1 MKKKLHSSRFYVLI
15 LLGLIIGGVAWAK
28 VQSERARAIPPGHQ
42 ELTLN
47 ADSLERSYLLHV
59 PPTYEKTKPLPLVIM
74 LHGMGGTALHSQ
86 RETGWSSKADAEG
99 FIVVYPDAT
108 RPDRA
113 QPPSL
118 RKNPQAWNDGSGR
131 FHAAERNIDDVAF
144 ISALI
149 DSLESSYSIDSRR
162 IYVTGFSNGASMTF
176 RLGAELADRV
186 AAIAPHSGTCWSDS
200 VSPARGVSVC
210 YLTGT
215 SDTLNPIEGGFP
227 KLAMGGKDQG
237 GRSKPPVTNMIAKWA
252 KVLECADEPTIEEKA
267 PGVRTSRYG
276 RGRNDAEVVCIT
288 IDGLGH
294 HWAGGKSQA
303 PEFLVGKNSNKI
315 IATDVIWD
323 FFSSHPASSQPER

>member
-1 MKKKLHSSRFYVLI
+1 MKLKQAMFKKRFYLLI
-15 LLGLIIGGVAWAK
+15 LLGMIIGGVAWAK
-28 VQSERARAIPPGHQ
+28 VQANRARAIPPGHQ
-42 ELTLN
+42 ELTLEVGR
-47 ADSLERSYLLHV
+47 LERSYLLHV
-59 PPTYEKTKPLPLVIM
+59 PPTYEQAKPLPLVIM
-74 LHGMGGTALHSQ
+74 LHGMGGTALHSH

-108 RPDRA
+108 RPDSA

-144 ISALI
+144 ITALI
-149 DSLESSYSIDSRR
+149 DSLENSYSIDPRR

-176 RLGAELADRV
+176 RLGAELADRI
-186 AAIAPHSGTCWSDS
+186 AAIAPHSGTSWTE
-200 VSPARGVSVC
+200 VLSPARAVSVC

-237 GRSKPPVTNMIAKWA
+237 GRSKPPVSNMIAKWA
-252 KVLECADEPTIEEKA
+252 KVLECADEPIMEEIVS
-267 PGVRTSRYG
+267 GVRTSRYG
-276 RGRNDAEVVCIT
+276 QGRDDAEVLCIT
-288 IDGLGH
+288 IEGLGH

-303 PEFLVGKNSNKI
+303 PEFLVGKNTDKLS
-315 IATDVIWD
+315 ATDVIWA
-323 FFSSHPASSQPER
+323 FFSRHPAL

>member
-1 MKKKLHSSRFYVLI
+1 MKKLVRGRAIYLLI
-15 LLGLIIGGVAWAK
+15 LLGLIVGLIVVGIAWAM
-28 VQSERARAIPPGHQ
+28 VQSVRAREIPTGHQ
-42 ELTLN
+42 ELTLKVG
-47 ADSLERSYLLHV
+47 SLERSYLMHV

-108 RPDRA
+108 RPDPT
-113 QPPSL
+113 QPASL

-144 ISALI
+144 IAAIL
-149 DSLESSYSIDSRR
+149 DSLENSYSIDPKR

-176 RLGAELADRV
+176 RLGAELADRI
-186 AAIAPHSGTCWSDS
+186 AAIAPHSGTCWTEAL
-200 VSPARGVSVC
+200 SPAAAVSVC

-215 SDTLNPIEGGFP
+215 SDTLNPIDGGFP

-237 GRSKPPVTNMIAKWA
+237 GRSKPPVTNMISKWV
-252 KVLECADEPTIEEKA
+252 KVLECVDEPILEETA
-267 PGVRTSRYG
+267 SGVRTSRYG
-276 RGRNDAEVVCIT
+276 QGRDNAEVLYIT
-288 IDGLGH
+288 IEQLGH

-303 PEFLVGKNSNKI
+303 PEFLVGKNTDKLR
-315 IATDVIWD
+315 ATDVIWA
-323 FFSSHPASSQPER
+323 FFSRHAGH

>member
-1 MKKKLHSSRFYVLI
+1 MMKLIRRRPIYLLI
-15 LLGLIIGGVAWAK
+15 LLGLITGGVAWAK
-28 VQSERARAIPPGHQ
+28 VQAERARAIPPGHQ
-42 ELTLN
+42 ELSLKVGN
-47 ADSLERSYLLHV
+47 LERSFLLHV
-59 PPTYEKTKPLPLVIM
+59 PQTYQQSKPLPLVIM

-108 RPDRA
+108 RPDPA

-144 ISALI
+144 IAAIL
-149 DSLESSYSIDSRR
+149 DSLENSYSIDPKR

-176 RLGAELADRV
+176 RLGAELADHV
-186 AAIAPHSGTCWSDS
+186 AAIAPHSGTCWTE
-200 VSPARGVSVC
+200 VLSPAAAVSVC

-252 KVLECADEPTIEEKA
+252 KLLECADQPIIEETDS
-267 PGVRTSRYG
+267 GVRTSRYG
-276 RGRNDAEVVCIT
+276 QGRDDAEVLCIT
-288 IDGLGH
+288 IEGLGH

-303 PEFLVGKNSNKI
+303 PEFLVGKNTDKLS
-315 IATDVIWD
+315 ATDVIWA
-323 FFSSHPASSQPER
+323 FFSRHPAP